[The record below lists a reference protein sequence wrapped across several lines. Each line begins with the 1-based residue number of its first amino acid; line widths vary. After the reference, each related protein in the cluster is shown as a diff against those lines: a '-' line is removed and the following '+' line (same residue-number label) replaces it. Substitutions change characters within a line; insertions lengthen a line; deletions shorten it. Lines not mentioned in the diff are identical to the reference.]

1 MARFWPIIRTCGK
14 QVHWVDTAPLVY
26 YHDSID
32 CYVDKH
38 KKEVVAMA
46 TADDLLVSISKDA
59 DLITWSMKNKT
70 MHGRVKLPG
79 QAHSLCIHSSRI
91 FLGMESGS
99 VLVFLILGKG
109 DIVQQKVHTVL

>member
-59 DLITWSMKNKT
+59 DLITWSMKNK
-70 MHGRVKLPG
+70 VEY
-79 QAHSLCIHSSRI
+79 ALCIC
-91 FLGMESGS
+91 
-99 VLVFLILGKG
+99 
-109 DIVQQKVHTVL
+109 

>member
-1 MARFWPIIRTCGK
+1 
-14 QVHWVDTAPLVY
+14 
-26 YHDSID
+26 
-32 CYVDKH
+32 
-38 KKEVVAMA
+38 
-46 TADDLLVSISKDA
+46 
-59 DLITWSMKNKT
+59 

-109 DIVQQKVHTVL
+109 DIVQQKVQFYDQRWQYNLKILVDTL